1 MDDQRYIR
9 LYSIKG
15 GIERLIDRLAAEIS
29 AEVRLNS
36 PVSKIGRTS
45 RGTYCL
51 TLRRGHRT
59 VTEEFDVVML
69 ALPQYWLSQIEWDD
83 PTLRKCFEDHVANY
97 DFPAHYLRIS
107 CLFERPFWRDK
118 LTGSYFMHDAF
129 GGCCLYDESS
139 RYPQGSYG
147 VLGWLVAGNHALA
160 LSNFDDQRLLELALA
175 SLPKSMSK
183 HEKLFVEGKVHRWVG
198 AVNAGPGGERL
209 RDLRLRHSPDPV
221 GNPYLFV
228 VGDYLL
234 DSTINGVVE
243 FCRICVRRLAVE
255 NLPRKAC
262 GDSTSNRWA
271 QS

>member
-1 MDDQRYIR
+1 
-9 LYSIKG
+9 
-15 GIERLIDRLAAEIS
+15 
-29 AEVRLNS
+29 
-36 PVSKIGRTS
+36 
-45 RGTYCL
+45 
-51 TLRRGHRT
+51 
-59 VTEEFDVVML
+59 ML
-69 ALPQYWLSQIEWDD
+69 ALPQYWLGQIEWDD

-129 GGCCLYDESS
+129 GGCCLYDESA

-160 LSNFDDQRLLELALA
+160 LSNFNDQRLIELALA

-183 HEKLFVEGKVHRWVG
+183 HQKLFVEGKVHRWVG
-198 AVNAGPGGERL
+198 AVNAHPGGERL

-234 DSTINGVVE
+234 DSTINGVVDSAE
-243 FCRICVRRLAVE
+243 YASGALLSKIYREKHAGIQPVTTGQGQEKRKRFQEVLRRICRRTGICSILQGLFLRKVDMRPNRISLVE
-255 NLPRKAC
+255 APALQIARLWKCERADLE
-262 GDSTSNRWA
+262 GFR
-271 QS
+271 